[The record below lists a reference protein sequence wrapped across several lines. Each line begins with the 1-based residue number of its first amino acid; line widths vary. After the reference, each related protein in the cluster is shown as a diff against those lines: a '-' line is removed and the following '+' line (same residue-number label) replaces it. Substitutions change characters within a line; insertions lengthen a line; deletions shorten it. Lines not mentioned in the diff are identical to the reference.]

1 MLPEENYDR
10 PDWRWR
16 IVTGLAVGG
25 LLVYAV
31 TLGFLVLAL
40 LGAGGEVAGTESGV
54 FWVLL
59 VALATILAATAVYG
73 ALLRRVTLLWPP
85 GILLLVLAVP
95 WAGFWPI
102 LVGGALVGLAAALAR
117 PQPKPRD
124 EAEETGD

>member
-16 IVTGLAVGG
+16 AVTALAVGG
-25 LLVYAV
+25 LLVYAI
-31 TLGFLVLAL
+31 TLGLLALAL
-40 LGAGGEVAGTESGV
+40 LGANDSVAGTESGV
-54 FWVLL
+54 FFVLL
-59 VALATILAATAVYG
+59 VALATMLAGTAVYG

-95 WAGFWPI
+95 WAGFWPM

-117 PQPKPRD
+117 PQPRPED
-124 EAEETGD
+124 EADETTN

>member
-16 IVTGLAVGG
+16 AVTALAVAG

-31 TLGFLVLAL
+31 TLGLLVLAL
-40 LGAGGEVAGTESGV
+40 LGANGAVAGTESGV
-54 FWVLL
+54 FLVLL

-95 WAGFWPI
+95 WAGFWPM

-117 PQPKPRD
+117 PQPRSSEEPD
-124 EAEETGD
+124 EPNG